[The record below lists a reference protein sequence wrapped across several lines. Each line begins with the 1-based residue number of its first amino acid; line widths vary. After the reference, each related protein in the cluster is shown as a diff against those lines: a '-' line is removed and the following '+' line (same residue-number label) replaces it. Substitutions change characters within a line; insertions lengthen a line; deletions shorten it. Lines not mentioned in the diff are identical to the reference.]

1 MPGRAADAILSGM
14 AETDST
20 PSPQASS
27 FQRRVPE
34 GDSRERL
41 VCADCGFVNY
51 ENPKIV
57 VGVVATWEGRILLC
71 RRAIHPRR
79 GFWTLPA
86 GYLELNETTADG
98 AAREAFEEACAR
110 IRIDQLLAVY
120 SIPRISQV
128 QLMYRADLV
137 SPDVAAGEETEAVG
151 LFEWDEIPWEEI
163 AFPSVH
169 WALHHHRETRH
180 EAAFVPRSNPPGE
193 TGDMRPLPR
202 NP

>member
-1 MPGRAADAILSGM
+1 M

-20 PSPQASS
+20 PTPRDTP

-98 AAREAFEEACAR
+98 AAREAREEACAML
-110 IRIDQLLAVY
+110 RIDQLLAVY

-137 SPDVAAGEETEAVG
+137 SPDVSAGEETEAVG
-151 LFEWDEIPWEEI
+151 LFDWDEIPWDEI

-180 EAAFVPRSNPPGE
+180 EASFVPRSNPPGE
-193 TGDMRPLPR
+193 TGDMRAAPR

>member
-1 MPGRAADAILSGM
+1 MGENVETPPAASAW
-14 AETDST
+14 
-20 PSPQASS
+20 
-27 FQRRVPE
+27 QRRIPD

-41 VCADCGFVNY
+41 VCTDCGFVNY

-86 GYLELNETTADG
+86 GYLELKETTADC
-98 AAREAFEEACAR
+98 AAREAFEEACAQ

-137 SPDVAAGEETEAVG
+137 SPVVAAGEETEAVG
-151 LFEWDEIPWEEI
+151 LFDWDEIPWDEI

-193 TGDMRPLPR
+193 TGDMRR
-202 NP
+202 

>member
-1 MPGRAADAILSGM
+1 M
-14 AETDST
+14 AEENRDAGAST
-20 PSPQASS
+20 PWE
-27 FQRRVPE
+27 RRVPD

-41 VCADCGFVNY
+41 VCTDCGFVNY

-57 VGVVATWEGRILLC
+57 VGVVATWGERILLC
-71 RRAIHPRR
+71 RRAIQPRR

-98 AAREAFEEACAR
+98 AAREAREEACAE
-110 IRIDQLLAVY
+110 IRLGQLLAVY

-151 LFEWDEIPWEEI
+151 LFGWDEIPWETI
-163 AFPSVH
+163 AFPSVR

-180 EAAFVPRSNPPGE
+180 EPAFVPRSNPPGE
-193 TGDMRPLPR
+193 TGDMRR
-202 NP
+202 

>member
-1 MPGRAADAILSGM
+1 M

-20 PSPQASS
+20 PTPRDTP

-98 AAREAFEEACAR
+98 AAREAREEACAVL
-110 IRIDQLLAVY
+110 RIDQLLAVY

-128 QLMYRADLV
+128 QLMYRANLV

-151 LFEWDEIPWEEI
+151 LFDWDEIPWDEI

-180 EAAFVPRSNPPGE
+180 EATFVPRSNPPGE